1 MEEHLIMKKHTGK
14 LLGVL
19 LLVMVALQDAEQR
32 MREPQMEAV
41 QLPRPKLDSVKQK

>member
-1 MEEHLIMKKHTGK
+1 MKKHTGK

-19 LLVMVALQDAEQR
+19 LLVMLWQDAEQR

-41 QLPRPKLDSVKQK
+41 QLPRQSWIL